1 MHLSSLI
8 GALSSY
14 FVLTNDYAFIYNI
27 HSMKM
32 ELSSGLAG
40 VAGEYFVAAELSR
53 HGFIA
58 SVTLRNS
65 KGIDILATTEDAA
78 HTISIQVK
86 TNQIGRTTWVLNEK
100 AEKINDP
107 TFYYVFVK
115 LNEAGIL
122 PDFYIVPSAIVSKQI
137 SESHHEWL
145 TTPGKKGQSHNPS
158 TMRKFSLEADSIYY
172 NNWALL
178 FN

>member
-1 MHLSSLI
+1 MEL
-8 GALSSY
+8 
-14 FVLTNDYAFIYNI
+14 
-27 HSMKM
+27 

-40 VAGEYFVAAELSR
+40 VAGEYFVAAKLSR

-58 SVTLRNS
+58 SITLRNA
-65 KGIDILATTEDAA
+65 KGIDILATTEDAS

-100 AEKINDP
+100 AEKIKDP

-115 LNEAGIL
+115 LNNVGIL
-122 PDFYIVPSAIVSKQI
+122 PDFYIVPSAIVSEQI
-137 SESHHEWL
+137 TQSHSAWL
-145 TTPGKKGQSHNPS
+145 ITPGKKGQSRNPN
-158 TMRKFSLEADSIYY
+158 TLRKFSLEADSIYH
-172 NNWALL
+172 NNWTLL

>member
-1 MHLSSLI
+1 
-8 GALSSY
+8 
-14 FVLTNDYAFIYNI
+14 
-27 HSMKM
+27 MKL

-100 AEKINDP
+100 AEKIKDHS
-107 TFYYVFVK
+107 FYYVFVK

-122 PDFYIVPSAIVSKQI
+122 PDFYIVPSAVVSEQI
-137 SESHHEWL
+137 AQSHNEWL

-158 TMRKFSLEADSIYY
+158 TMRKFSLEADSFYH
-172 NNWALL
+172 NNWTLL

>member
-1 MHLSSLI
+1 
-8 GALSSY
+8 
-14 FVLTNDYAFIYNI
+14 
-27 HSMKM
+27 MKL

-65 KGIDILATTEDAA
+65 KGIDILATTEDAS

-100 AEKINDP
+100 AENIKDL

-115 LNEAGIL
+115 LNEAGTL
-122 PDFYIVPSAIVSKQI
+122 PERTFTKSQWACKGCPVKNVCWKDMKNEEGDVYIEPLV
-137 SESHHEWL
+137 
-145 TTPGKKGQSHNPS
+145 
-158 TMRKFSLEADSIYY
+158 LEK
-172 NNWALL
+172 
-178 FN
+178 